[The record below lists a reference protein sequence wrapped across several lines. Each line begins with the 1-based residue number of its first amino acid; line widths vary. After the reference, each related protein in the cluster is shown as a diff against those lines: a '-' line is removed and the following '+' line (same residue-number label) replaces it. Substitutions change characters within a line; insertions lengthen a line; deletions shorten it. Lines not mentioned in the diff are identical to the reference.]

1 MPFDSSQL
9 SNSMKYV
16 LNDFLTTRADRKLVI
31 EAEYCQGVRF
41 ALHRGADPAAYTV
54 LNCDPR
60 VIDNARAL
68 GADGRAGWT
77 RDVLPTL
84 SASAYGT
91 VYMDY
96 CCTPSGNDN
105 CRPEEEM
112 DDVFRVLEDGGLAMF
127 TFAKRGVANAVRV
140 ATDMLQRHKFI
151 VTRVHEYRL
160 ARSQAMFVV
169 FCTKNGAWSSA
180 DAHEQLHARYAKSMH
195 TFEDLL
201 ARHKTYD
208 THEVSAREHVFQR
221 MSHPTLV
228 QETTMTYCDGT
239 GSWFPEGGPFYRQGS
254 LAMNART
261 YLLCKTPCLYK
272 VGDRLSVK
280 CGRRRYKAT
289 VSSADGYNLRAT
301 YDDGATETLDG
312 ASDRVRREDAH
323 VVRVQNKCLGLRI
336 KAEPA
341 GFRVVG
347 VNDGPNKQSFRV
359 GDLILAINDISIVGM
374 DAPTL
379 HMIIETFD
387 RPLRVMAVPR
397 AKITAA
403 NAQQARASARK
414 AVAHAQQAAANAE
427 KAAPSAKKA
436 TPSAKTAASSA
447 KKATPSAKTAASSA
461 RRTSAILKRAR
472 AILEKIRANAK
483 KADEDADKA
492 GANLN
497 TAIEILDKARA
508 NVKKAAAHGCP
519 RRIQK
524 ADREHDKALANMNK
538 AVRALSDAISNA
550 ATAQTDA
557 EEVSAIT
564 AGIESAAAKSK
575 DPNRVAGAKRAWE
588 TMRRQNIVDDWICDT
603 LRNNRPLDFDAYR
616 KILRDFTTTEKQWKA
631 AVARV
636 RALMANADAPV
647 TGVRRAK
654 RIRRSLH

>member
-77 RDVLPTL
+77 RDILPTL

-127 TFAKRGVANAVRV
+127 TFAKRGVANSVRV

-180 DAHEQLHARYAKSMH
+180 DAHEQLHARYAKSMR

-201 ARHKTYD
+201 ARHKAYD

-221 MSHPTLV
+221 MSHPTLI

-272 VGDRLSVK
+272 EGDRLSVK
-280 CGRRRYKAT
+280 CGRRRYKAI
-289 VSSADGYNLRAT
+289 VSSADGYNLRVT

-323 VVRVQNKCLGLRI
+323 VVSVQNKCLGLRI
-336 KAEPA
+336 KAESG

-347 VNDGPNKQSFRV
+347 VNDGPNNQSFRV

-403 NAQQARASARK
+403 NAQKARASAQK
-414 AVAHAQQAAANAE
+414 AVAHAQKAAADAQKAAPSAQKAVTDAE
-427 KAAPSAKKA
+427 KAAPSASWPS
-436 TPSAKTAASSA
+436 PSAQQAF
-447 KKATPSAKTAASSA
+447 
-461 RRTSAILKRAR
+461 
-472 AILEKIRANAK
+472 ANAR
-483 KADEDADKA
+483 KAAHSAHKIADKA
-492 GANLN
+492 VRKL
-497 TAIEILDKARA
+497 
-508 NVKKAAAHGCP
+508 KKAAANVRALESTAADP
-519 RRIQK
+519 DSVQK
-524 ADREHDKALANMNK
+524 ANREWEKAHAKAAKAHAKAVKALATLKK
-538 AVRALSDAISNA
+538 ANTTLEK
-550 ATAQTDA
+550 T
-557 EEVSAIT
+557 SAS
-564 AGIESAAAKSK
+564 AGAGAKSK
-575 DPNRVAGAKRAWE
+575 DPKRVAGAKRAWE
-588 TMRRQNIVDDWICDT
+588 TMRRQDIVDDWICDT
-603 LRNNRPLDFDAYR
+603 LRSNRPLDFDAYR
-616 KILRDFTTTEKQWKA
+616 KILRDFTTTEKQWKT